1 MLDRSNLVTFNNP
14 MTTTKAAMSRLRTR
28 FTISPVLGLLLLL
41 EPICLAQS
49 PLELL
54 NEKVPKG
61 ERFSYGANELQFGEL
76 TLPKGSGPRPVVVLL
91 HGGCWKA
98 RLEGIDPRATSLD
111 LVRPL
116 AAALT
121 AAGFATWNVEYRR
134 VGNEGGGWPGTFQD
148 VAAAT
153 DFLRTISGTNLL
165 DLKQVIVAGHSAGG
179 HLAFWVAAR
188 SKLPPSSPLYVKNPL
203 RVKAA
208 VNLDG
213 PIDLKL
219 ALPFCDKF
227 CGFPAIPDFL
237 GGSPEEKPDRY
248 QNASASNFL
257 PLGVQQ
263 EIVAGKLVSGIG
275 EQITNYISDA
285 KSKGDT
291 VNLINLEHAG
301 HFGFLFPK
309 SDAGKLVLQRFV
321 ALKSN

>member
-1 MLDRSNLVTFNNP
+1 MNHIRG
-14 MTTTKAAMSRLRTR
+14 R
-28 FTISPVLGLLLLL
+28 FTISSVCLVALVLECSLTLHT
-41 EPICLAQS
+41 CLAQS
-49 PLELL
+49 PFDLL
-54 NEKVPKG
+54 KEKVSEG
-61 ERFSYGANELQFGEL
+61 QRLSYGANELQFGEL
-76 TLPKGSGPRPVVVLL
+76 RLPKGSGPHPVVVLL

-111 LVRPL
+111 LVRPF

-121 AAGFATWNVEYRR
+121 DAGFATWNVEYRR

-148 VAAAT
+148 VGAAT
-153 DFLRTISGTNLL
+153 DFLRTVSGTNSL
-165 DLKQVIVAGHSAGG
+165 DLKRVIVAGHSAGG

-188 SKLPPSSPLYVKNPL
+188 PKLPASSPLYAENPL
-203 RVKAA
+203 KVKAA

-227 CGFPAIPDFL
+227 CGFPAISDFL

-248 QNASASNFL
+248 ANASATYFL

-263 EIVAGKLVSGIG
+263 EIVAGKLVSGIS
-275 EQITNYISDA
+275 EQITNYMREA
-285 KSKGDT
+285 KSKGDA
-291 VNLINLEHAG
+291 VSLINVEDAG

-309 SDAGKLVLQRFV
+309 SEAGKLVLQRFV
-321 ALKSN
+321 ALKAN